1 MRRSRRG
8 LAPLAVAVLVASLV
22 ACGGE
27 DRSSDSDHELT
38 GLAKTGAR
46 VASDVGC
53 TSCHSVDGSPGI
65 GPTLFGIWGEEVQ
78 LTDGRTVEV
87 DESYLE
93 RAIRKPRDEV
103 VDGYG
108 PIMPEVSLTS
118 EQVEALIA
126 YIEALD

>member
-1 MRRSRRG
+1 
-8 LAPLAVAVLVASLV
+8 
-22 ACGGE
+22 
-27 DRSSDSDHELT
+27 
-38 GLAKTGAR
+38 
-46 VASDVGC
+46 
-53 TSCHSVDGSPGI
+53 
-65 GPTLFGIWGEEVQ
+65 LFGIWGEEVQ